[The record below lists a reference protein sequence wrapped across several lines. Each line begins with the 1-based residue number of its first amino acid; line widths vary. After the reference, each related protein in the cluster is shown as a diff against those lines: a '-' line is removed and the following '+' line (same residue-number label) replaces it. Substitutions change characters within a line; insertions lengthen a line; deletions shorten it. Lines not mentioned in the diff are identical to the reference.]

1 MISQINQFKIEDIK
15 TQFNPFRMNFT
26 CAETAVLD
34 NIRKHRALT
43 KSELVEL
50 TDFSRSKIA
59 GCVNTLLEKEMLT
72 KDGLGDNTGGR
83 RSILYTFNGNKG
95 LLLGADIGATSID
108 LIITDLNRKVLARYA
123 EAALVSDGP
132 IKILDRINV
141 LFNELLIKYGL
152 SNRAIL
158 AYGIGVPGP
167 VNFREGMV
175 ISPPIMPGWDQFP
188 IIDYLQGSWPETNII
203 IDNDVNIMALGE
215 YNKRKNKDRK
225 NMIFI
230 KIGSGIGAGIILD
243 GEIYRGS
250 SGCAGDIGHICVDK
264 NGPICPC
271 GNRGCLEV
279 MAGGIA
285 IAELAMTAAKEGQ
298 STILK
303 KYLDKNGGILT
314 AFDVGV
320 ASREGDKTSIE
331 IIRESGRIIG
341 EVLAVMVNIYNPGM
355 IVIGGGVSKLGNLL
369 LSSIRQ
375 AVLKRSLPLATKDL
389 PIVFSPIIEDAGV
402 IGAMNLALDQ
412 LIKCQ
417 MTEL

>member
-1 MISQINQFKIEDIK
+1 MISQINQLKLDDVK
-15 TQFNPFRMNFT
+15 PQFNPIRMNFS
-26 CAETAVLD
+26 CAEAAVLD
-34 NIRKHRALT
+34 HIRKHRALT
-43 KSELVEL
+43 KSDLVEL

-59 GCVNTLLEKEMLT
+59 GCVNSLLEKEMLT
-72 KDGLGDNTGGR
+72 KDGFGDNTGGR
-83 RSILYTFNGNKG
+83 RSILYTFNGKKG
-95 LLLGADIGATSID
+95 LLFGADIGATSID

-123 EAALVSDGP
+123 ESALVSEGP
-132 IKILDRINV
+132 IKILDRIND
-141 LFNELLIKYGL
+141 LFNDLLVQFDLTKH
-152 SNRAIL
+152 SIL
-158 AYGIGVPGP
+158 ALGIGVPGP
-167 VNFREGMV
+167 VNFKEGMV
-175 ISPPIMPGWDQFP
+175 VSPPIMPGWDQFP

-203 IDNDVNIMALGE
+203 VDNDVNIMALGE
-215 YNKRKNKDRK
+215 YSKRENKDRK
-225 NMIFI
+225 KMIFI

-250 SGCAGDIGHICVDK
+250 SGCAGDVGHICVDK

-285 IAELAMTAAKEGQ
+285 IAERAMSAAKEGQ

-303 KYLDKNGGILT
+303 KYLDKNDGILS
-314 AFDVGV
+314 AIDVGL
-320 ASREGDKTSIE
+320 AAKEGDETSIE
-331 IIRESGRIIG
+331 IIRDSGRIIG

-389 PIVFSPIIEDAGV
+389 PIVFSPILEDAGV

-417 MTEL
+417 MREP